1 MPIGLQ
7 MRYAVGMAHTR
18 WPLAFTAASALCFA
32 ALGAPA
38 LCAPVTYTVVPGPLQ
53 LARFDASTRT
63 EHYSGRTNQVSGML
77 QFDDAAP
84 AQATAQFSVKLSSL
98 ATGSSLRD
106 SNMRRLVLQTDT
118 FPTATFR
125 LTRLAPP
132 VSPLLP
138 GQTAHVLAQGTL
150 TLHGVTQPVLAPVD
164 VTRETGAGGLP
175 SLHIKARFVVRLN
188 DYGLHAPRFLFFTV
202 RQEHTLTADLHAVA
216 APRRERPASAR
227 RN

>member
-1 MPIGLQ
+1 

-18 WPLAFTAASALCFA
+18 RPFAPTLAFALCAA

-38 LCAPVTYTVVPGPLQ
+38 LCAPITYTVVPGPMQ
-53 LARFDASTRT
+53 LARFDASTQT

-77 QFDDAAP
+77 RFDDAAP
-84 AQATAQFSVKLSSL
+84 AQATAQFDVKLSSL

-125 LTRLAPP
+125 LARLAPLA
-132 VSPLLP
+132 SPLLP

-150 TLHGVTQPVLAPVD
+150 TLHGVTRPLAVPVD

-175 SLHIKARFVVRLN
+175 GLHLAVRFVVRLA
-188 DYGLHAPRFLFFTV
+188 DYNLHAPRFLFFAV